1 MEGKKANIHQV
12 IRKVILHVRKQER
25 NVSTTE
31 LDESWRLIE
40 KQIHATKKKKLHQR
54 LLYAATYSSV
64 AAILLCMF
72 WLGKQF
78 ISYYHADD
86 SALVDFALKMQ
97 AAPLQEDILLLI
109 PGEKNIEVSDTDAN
123 IIYSQNGLV
132 VVNSDTVNQ
141 IQPQKKKPEFN
152 QLITPKG
159 KRTQLTL
166 PDGTHLWV
174 NSGTRVIYP
183 THFER
188 DQREIYVEG
197 EVFLDVRRNE
207 KAPFIVRTKDFQVQ
221 VLGTSFNISAYS
233 SEKTSSVV
241 LVEGSVNIKS
251 HNQQQVK
258 LAPGQLV
265 NIHSD
270 QLDTPQ
276 NVNVE
281 PYICWIKNI
290 LMYTDDSL
298 DKVFRK
304 LNLYYGKEFVLDTEV
319 ERMQVSGKLDLKDK
333 LEDVLHTISYSA
345 PIEYKEVGDKI
356 YVRKK

>member
-54 LLYAATYSSV
+54 LLYAATYSSA

-123 IIYSQNGLV
+123 IIYSQNGIV

-141 IQPQKKKPEFN
+141 IQAQKKKPEFN

-166 PDGTHLWV
+166 SDGTHLWV

-183 THFER
+183 THFEKEH
-188 DQREIYVEG
+188 REIYVEG
-197 EVFLDVRRNE
+197 EVFLDVYRNE

-221 VLGTSFNISAYS
+221 VLGTSFNVSAYS
-233 SEKTSSVV
+233 LEKTSSVV
-241 LVEGSVNIKS
+241 LVKGSVNIKN
-251 HNQQQVK
+251 HNRQQVK
-258 LAPGQLV
+258 LTPGQLV
-265 NIHSD
+265 NIHSN
-270 QLDTPQ
+270 QLDAPQ
-276 NVNVE
+276 NVDVE

-290 LMYTDDSL
+290 LMYTDDPL

-304 LNLYYGKEFVLDTEV
+304 LNLYYGKEFVLDPEV
-319 ERMQVSGKLDLKDK
+319 ESMQVSGKLDLKDK

-345 PIEYKEVGDKI
+345 PIKYKEVGDKI

>member
-207 KAPFIVRTKDFQVQ
+207 IAAGDLHSLRDCPF
-221 VLGTSFNISAYS
+221 VLGSAADIGGRIGRELLRASGISPISKATS
-233 SEKTSSVV
+233 E
-241 LVEGSVNIKS
+241 
-251 HNQQQVK
+251 
-258 LAPGQLV
+258 
-265 NIHSD
+265 
-270 QLDTPQ
+270 
-276 NVNVE
+276 NVE
-281 PYICWIKNI
+281 TLLALCVQGVGACFCPENLLQTALSPEQLAQLHILPLCPSASYPICFGYLRRSYPWSV
-290 LMYTDDSL
+290 LS
-298 DKVFRK
+298 
-304 LNLYYGKEFVLDTEV
+304 EFIRIAREQIRSV
-319 ERMQVSGKLDLKDK
+319 
-333 LEDVLHTISYSA
+333 
-345 PIEYKEVGDKI
+345 
-356 YVRKK
+356 

>member
-31 LDESWRLIE
+31 LVNHGDLSKNKSMQPKRKSCSTITLW
-40 KQIHATKKKKLHQR
+40 Q
-54 LLYAATYSSV
+54 ATYSSV

-166 PDGTHLWV
+166 PDGTHL
-174 NSGTRVIYP
+174 G
-183 THFER
+183 
-188 DQREIYVEG
+188 
-197 EVFLDVRRNE
+197 
-207 KAPFIVRTKDFQVQ
+207 
-221 VLGTSFNISAYS
+221 
-233 SEKTSSVV
+233 
-241 LVEGSVNIKS
+241 
-251 HNQQQVK
+251 
-258 LAPGQLV
+258 
-265 NIHSD
+265 
-270 QLDTPQ
+270 
-276 NVNVE
+276 
-281 PYICWIKNI
+281 
-290 LMYTDDSL
+290 
-298 DKVFRK
+298 
-304 LNLYYGKEFVLDTEV
+304 
-319 ERMQVSGKLDLKDK
+319 
-333 LEDVLHTISYSA
+333 
-345 PIEYKEVGDKI
+345 
-356 YVRKK
+356 

>member
-166 PDGTHLWV
+166 PD
-174 NSGTRVIYP
+174 
-183 THFER
+183 
-188 DQREIYVEG
+188 
-197 EVFLDVRRNE
+197 
-207 KAPFIVRTKDFQVQ
+207 
-221 VLGTSFNISAYS
+221 
-233 SEKTSSVV
+233 EKTSSVV

-276 NVNVE
+276 NVDVE